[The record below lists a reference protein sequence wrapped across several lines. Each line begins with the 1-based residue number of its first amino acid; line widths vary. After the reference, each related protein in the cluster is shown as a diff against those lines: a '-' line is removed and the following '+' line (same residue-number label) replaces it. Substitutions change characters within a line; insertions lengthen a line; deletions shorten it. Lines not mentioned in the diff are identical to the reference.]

1 MHSEYLI
8 IKVNSGFRISIR
20 LRSSGSFCKNRFLHA
35 ISTCFFDAGVNIK
48 LGTTTIF
55 EADSFCKK
63 HSSWSGINEANSFCK
78 KHSLWSGINEAD
90 SFCCFSVFFI
100 SISIPS
106 GDISAGVQRIK
117 QSAGKAIVS
126 QWGKGVNG
134 ILSWFRGGYGLT
146 SMTCWTG
153 QDEWDGEWRTQL
165 ARTEGRNAGRVK
177 GVGVK

>member
-20 LRSSGSFCKNRFLHA
+20 LRSSGSFCKNRILHA
-35 ISTCFFDAGVNIK
+35 ISTCFFEAGVNIK

-63 HSSWSGINEANSFCK
+63 HSS
-78 KHSLWSGINEAD
+78 WSGINEAD

-117 QSAGKAIVS
+117 QSAGKDIVS
-126 QWGKGVNG
+126 Q
-134 ILSWFRGGYGLT
+134 RGER
-146 SMTCWTG
+146 C
-153 QDEWDGEWRTQL
+153 QWDFVMLE
-165 ARTEGRNAGRVK
+165 EGTV
-177 GVGVK
+177 